1 MLWSLTG
8 CAVKCYFSIFRR
20 FPKLSQSI
28 IKSSIFDNIRIVLCQ
43 TSHPGNIGST
53 ARAMKTMGFKHL
65 YLVNPD
71 KYPNEQATAM
81 AAGAD
86 DVLDFAIVTDTLS
99 EALVGCGFA
108 IGLSARKR
116 YLSHETVNVREAALQ
131 ANIYADSQPVAFV
144 FGTEMSGLTNAELD
158 CCQLLAMIPA
168 NPEYSSLNLAMAV
181 QLVCYE
187 LRMTAIND
195 GLQAN
200 IHATSGDA
208 DKITELA
215 TNDDLERFYT
225 HLEETLL
232 HIGYLNPNA
241 PKKLFERMRRLYS
254 RARLEKEEVNLLR
267 GVLTLTK
274 EPRKHT
280 KY

>member
-1 MLWSLTG
+1 MSQP
-8 CAVKCYFSIFRR
+8 IF
-20 FPKLSQSI
+20 
-28 IKSSIFDNIRIVLCQ
+28 KSTIFNNIRIVLCN
-43 TSHPGNIGST
+43 TSHPGNIGSA
-53 ARAMKTMGFKHL
+53 ARAMKTMGFQHL
-65 YLVNPD
+65 YLVQPD
-71 KYPNEQATAM
+71 KFPNPQASAL

-86 DVLDFAIVTDTLS
+86 DVLDYAIVTQTLS
-99 EALVGCGFA
+99 EALVGCAFA
-108 IGLSARKR
+108 IGMSARKR
-116 YLSHETVNVREAALQ
+116 YLSHETVNAREAALQ
-131 ANIYADSQPVAFV
+131 ANIYAASQQVAFV

-181 QLVCYE
+181 QIMCYE
-187 LRMTAIND
+187 LRMAA
-195 GLQAN
+195 LEN
-200 IHATSGDA
+200 IEQGKLDA
-208 DKITELA
+208 PAGEVLA
-215 TNDDLERFYT
+215 TNDDLERFYS

-232 HIGYLNPNA
+232 HIGYLNTNA

-267 GVLTLTK
+267 GVLTLTL

>member
-1 MLWSLTG
+1 M
-8 CAVKCYFSIFRR
+8 
-20 FPKLSQSI
+20 SQT
-28 IKSSIFDNIRIVLCQ
+28 IFDYIRIVLCQ

-53 ARAMKTMGFKHL
+53 ARAMKTMGFKNL
-65 YLVNPD
+65 YLVQPA
-71 KYPNEQATAM
+71 KFPNEQATAM

-86 DVLDFAIVTDTLS
+86 DVLDNAIVTQTLS

-116 YLSHETVNVREAALQ
+116 YLSHETVNAREAALQ
-131 ANIYADSQPVAFV
+131 ANDYAATQPVAFV

-168 NPEYSSLNLAMAV
+168 NPEYSSLNLSMAV

-187 LRMTAIND
+187 LRMLALSGAVDVPTGTAN
-195 GLQAN
+195 LN
-200 IHATSGDA
+200 P
-208 DKITELA
+208 LA
-215 TNDDLERFYT
+215 TNEELERFYV

-241 PKKLFERMRRLYS
+241 PKKLFERLRRLYS

-267 GVLTLTK
+267 GVLTLTQ
-274 EPRKHT
+274 EPRKHS

>member
-1 MLWSLTG
+1 
-8 CAVKCYFSIFRR
+8 
-20 FPKLSQSI
+20 
-28 IKSSIFDNIRIVLCQ
+28 
-43 TSHPGNIGST
+43 
-53 ARAMKTMGFKHL
+53 MKTMGFKNL
-65 YLVNPD
+65 YLVQPD
-71 KYPNEQATAM
+71 KYPNAQATAM

-86 DVLDFAIVTDTLS
+86 DVLDNAIVTQTLS
-99 EALVGCGFA
+99 EALVGCAFA

-116 YLSHETVNVREAALQ
+116 YLSHETVNAREAAQ
-131 ANIYADSQPVAFV
+131 EANKIADSQPVALV

-187 LRMTAIND
+187 LRVTILNSTLD
-195 GLQAN
+195 SN
-200 IHATSGDA
+200 IDA
-208 DKITELA
+208 PAGEVLA
-215 TNDDLERFYT
+215 TNDELERFYA

-267 GVLTLTK
+267 GVLTLTL